1 MKAALLLVLMTST
14 AAADGLGDGDVYLI
28 RADGWAEPSCQ
39 KWHVDTNQQEM
50 THRAGKLHEEV
61 SFDLSTIEIHFTEFK
76 YTLDDTIGAE
86 DVNANPACKL
96 TADIERVRDGWRVG
110 TARWFST
117 KKACTA
123 ALKKRERVGT
133 TFGCPTPEDF
143 PIFLTAY
150 LNDFADILAKGGTM
164 FAEPK
169 CTPVKFDAET
179 THDADAQT
187 VTLCSTDLK
196 YAAKDDGILLGNVR
210 LYFDRDRCVRYARA
224 HARVASFLPV
234 VAAPNPDALPSCK

>member
-86 DVNANPACKL
+86 DVNANRPASSPP
-96 TADIERVRDGWRVG
+96 TSSGFAMVG
-110 TARWFST
+110 ASARRAGSRRR
-117 KKACTA
+117 
-123 ALKKRERVGT
+123 KR
-133 TFGCPTPEDF
+133 
-143 PIFLTAY
+143 
-150 LNDFADILAKGGTM
+150 
-164 FAEPK
+164 
-169 CTPVKFDAET
+169 
-179 THDADAQT
+179 
-187 VTLCSTDLK
+187 
-196 YAAKDDGILLGNVR
+196 
-210 LYFDRDRCVRYARA
+210 
-224 HARVASFLPV
+224 
-234 VAAPNPDALPSCK
+234 APLR